1 MKPKMLHRKRG
12 FLQGFLRGLNSCSE
26 IFRSRPARDEQR
38 LADDGMRRDWQSI
51 GNDFRAVMPPHEYG
65 ATSPNDG

>member
-26 IFRSRPARDEQR
+26 IFRTRARVISSDSPMMAMQ
-38 LADDGMRRDWQSI
+38 RDWQSI

-65 ATSPNDG
+65 ATSSSE